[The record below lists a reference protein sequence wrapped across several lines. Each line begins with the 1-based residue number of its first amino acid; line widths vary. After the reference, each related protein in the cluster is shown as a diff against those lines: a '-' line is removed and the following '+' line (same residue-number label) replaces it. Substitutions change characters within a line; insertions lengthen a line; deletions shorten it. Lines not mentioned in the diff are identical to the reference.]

1 MRSSLSIG
9 VTACELSFRA
19 QCIKGNYC
27 GANKGN
33 LTISRWHT
41 QSSVFSVAISEEYFG
56 AKRILI
62 SRSPLHES
70 STPLPAK
77 TIAVHEK
84 YMEVLAIAHHTRN
97 CVVQTSSSTY
107 EPYYEPYLYEYIR
120 VRLHVEKQKIE
131 KLPKFTKITYL

>member
-84 YMEVLAIAHHTRN
+84 YMEVLAIARDLDFMLN
-97 CVVQTSSSTY
+97 ECSFLCS
-107 EPYYEPYLYEYIR
+107 IIF
-120 VRLHVEKQKIE
+120 KICFMLQE
-131 KLPKFTKITYL
+131 SKYGA